1 MINSPPLLPRAKL
14 RAPLPPIRTLALARF
29 RNKAPRSGFAARC
42 LAALIIIHDFGENK
56 YTALVVRTVYLL

>member
-1 MINSPPLLPRAKL
+1 MI
-14 RAPLPPIRTLALARF
+14 
-29 RNKAPRSGFAARC
+29 KAPRCCARTAL